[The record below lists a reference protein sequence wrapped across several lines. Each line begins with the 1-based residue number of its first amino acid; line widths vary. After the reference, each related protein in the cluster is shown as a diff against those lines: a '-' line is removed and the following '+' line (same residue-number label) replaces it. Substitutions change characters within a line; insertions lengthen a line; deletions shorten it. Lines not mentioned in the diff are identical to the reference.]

1 LLQANAMK
9 LILSHIPFWLQ
20 NKFLIAGVAF
30 VLWIIFFDEND
41 LILQGR
47 RKAELREL
55 KQSKAFYI
63 QEIAKERKALEELK
77 SNPAAIEKFAR
88 EQYMMKRDNEELFI
102 IEKAEKE

>member
-1 LLQANAMK
+1 MK
-9 LILSHIPFWLQ
+9 LILSQIPSWVK

-41 LILQGR
+41 LILKGR
-47 RKAELREL
+47 RNAELREL

-63 QEIAKERKALEELK
+63 QEIAKERKALEELR
-77 SNPAAIEKFAR
+77 SNPAPIEKFAR

-102 IEKAEKE
+102 IQKAEKD